1 MFSTNLITVRLCLSE
16 LVVRSF
22 QLFREGV
29 SKEFGDTVGLW
40 LAAITA
46 SQFHFMFYMGRTLPN
61 IMALP
66 GGKRNGG
73 VCSNFRR

>member
-1 MFSTNLITVRLCLSE
+1 M
-16 LVVRSF
+16 
-22 QLFREGV
+22 
-29 SKEFGDTVGLW
+29 GLW

-66 GGKRNGG
+66 GGMTFKVGHAYFLANGQK
-73 VCSNFRR
+73 VIV